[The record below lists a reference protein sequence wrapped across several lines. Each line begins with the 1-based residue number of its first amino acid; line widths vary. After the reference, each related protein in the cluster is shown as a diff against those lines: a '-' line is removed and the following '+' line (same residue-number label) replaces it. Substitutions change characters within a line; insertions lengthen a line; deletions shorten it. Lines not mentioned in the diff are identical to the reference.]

1 MELLIG
7 FPSKINLN
15 LIYSVLFIFTGI
27 LTSIISYTNLFYNSP
42 ATNKFFVIRYGYV
55 FIVYIIIETIILY
68 LQGSSLFVPVS
79 ISILTFV
86 SLFFLPDILI
96 KTKIKL
102 PKLITYLLLLWSW
115 FIFLLLLEFITKES
129 GIFDKINSD
138 EAGIYTGVLSIILVA
153 IPMIL
158 HAFYPERVDD

>member
-15 LIYSVLFIFTGI
+15 LIYSVLFIYTGI
-27 LTSIISYTNLFYNSP
+27 LTSIIAYTNLFYNSP

-55 FIVYIIIETIILY
+55 FILYIIIETIILY
-68 LQGSSLFVPVS
+68 LQGNSLFIPVS
-79 ISILTFV
+79 ILTLTIV
-86 SLFFLPDILI
+86 SLFFLPDILV
-96 KTKIKL
+96 KIKL
-102 PKLITYLLLLWSW
+102 PKLITYLLLFWSW
-115 FIFLLLLEFITKES
+115 FIFLLLLELITKES

-138 EAGIYTGVLSIILVA
+138 EAGIYTGVLSIILVI

>member
-15 LIYSVLFIFTGI
+15 LIYSVLFIYTGI
-27 LTSIISYTNLFYNSP
+27 LTSIIAYTNLFYNSP

-55 FIVYIIIETIILY
+55 FILYIIIETIILY
-68 LQGSSLFVPVS
+68 LQGSSLFIPVS
-79 ISILTFV
+79 ILTLTIV
-86 SLFFLPDILI
+86 SLYFLPNILV
-96 KTKIKL
+96 KIKL
-102 PKLITYLLLLWSW
+102 PKLITYLLLFWSW
-115 FIFLLLLEFITKES
+115 FIFLLLLELITKES
-129 GIFDKINSD
+129 GIFAKINSD
-138 EAGIYTGVLSIILVA
+138 EAGLYTGALSIILVI

>member
-15 LIYSVLFIFTGI
+15 LIYSVLFIYTGI
-27 LTSIISYTNLFYNSP
+27 LTSIIAYTNLFYNSP

-55 FIVYIIIETIILY
+55 FILYIIIETIILY
-68 LQGSSLFVPVS
+68 LQGSSLFIPVS
-79 ISILTFV
+79 ILTLTIV
-86 SLFFLPDILI
+86 SLYFLPDILV
-96 KTKIKL
+96 KIKL
-102 PKLITYLLLLWSW
+102 PKLITYLLLFWSW
-115 FIFLLLLEFITKES
+115 FIFLLLLELITKES

-138 EAGIYTGVLSIILVA
+138 EAGIYNGVLSIILVI

>member
-15 LIYSVLFIFTGI
+15 LIYSVLFIYTGI
-27 LTSIISYTNLFYNSP
+27 LTSIIAYTNLFYNSP

-55 FIVYIIIETIILY
+55 FILYIIIETIILY
-68 LQGSSLFVPVS
+68 LQGSSLFIPVS
-79 ISILTFV
+79 ILTLTIV
-86 SLFFLPDILI
+86 SLYFLPDILV
-96 KTKIKL
+96 KIKL
-102 PKLITYLLLLWSW
+102 PKLITYLLLFWSW
-115 FIFLLLLEFITKES
+115 FIFLLLLELITKES
-129 GIFDKINSD
+129 GIFAKINSD
-138 EAGIYTGVLSIILVA
+138 EAGLYTGALSIILVI

>member
-15 LIYSVLFIFTGI
+15 LIYSVLFIYTGI
-27 LTSIISYTNLFYNSP
+27 LTSIIAYTNLFYNSP

-55 FIVYIIIETIILY
+55 FILYIIIETIILY
-68 LQGSSLFVPVS
+68 LQGSSLFIPVS
-79 ISILTFV
+79 ILTLTIV
-86 SLFFLPDILI
+86 SLYFLPDILV
-96 KTKIKL
+96 KIKL
-102 PKLITYLLLLWSW
+102 PKLITYLLLFWSW
-115 FIFLLLLEFITKES
+115 FIFLLLLELITKES
-129 GIFDKINSD
+129 RIFDKINSD
-138 EAGIYTGVLSIILVA
+138 EAGIYTGVLSIILVI

>member
-15 LIYSVLFIFTGI
+15 LIYSVLFIYTGI
-27 LTSIISYTNLFYNSP
+27 LTSIIAYTNLFYNSP

-55 FIVYIIIETIILY
+55 FILYIIIETIILY
-68 LQGSSLFVPVS
+68 LQGSSLFIPVS
-79 ISILTFV
+79 ILTLTIV
-86 SLFFLPDILI
+86 SLFFLPDILV
-96 KTKIKL
+96 KIKL
-102 PKLITYLLLLWSW
+102 PKLITYLLLFWSW
-115 FIFLLLLEFITKES
+115 FIFLLLLELITKES
-129 GIFDKINSD
+129 RIFDKINSD
-138 EAGIYTGVLSIILVA
+138 EAGLYTGALSIILVI

>member
-15 LIYSVLFIFTGI
+15 LIYSVLFIYTGI
-27 LTSIISYTNLFYNSP
+27 LTSIIAYTNLFYNSP

-55 FIVYIIIETIILY
+55 FILYIIIETIILY
-68 LQGSSLFVPVS
+68 LQGSSLFIPVS
-79 ISILTFV
+79 ILTLTIV
-86 SLFFLPDILI
+86 SLYFLPDILV
-96 KTKIKL
+96 KIKL
-102 PKLITYLLLLWSW
+102 PKLITYLLLFWSW
-115 FIFLLLLEFITKES
+115 FIFLLLLELITKES

-138 EAGIYTGVLSIILVA
+138 EAGIYTGVLSIILVI